1 MIGSIHIAYML
12 PLYHL
17 AVVMRFFQSSRLGFV
32 AKIYPFLGFESL
44 IEYLLKSI
52 IPIPTYR
59 VHTTCSLEN
68 PLLGFFPLQHI
79 HAKELPWSSDTA
91 LNKNTCKVWLPS

>member
-1 MIGSIHIAYML
+1 MAGSIHIAYML

-17 AVVMRFFQSSRLGFV
+17 TVVMRFFQPSRLGFV
-32 AKIYPFLGFESL
+32 AKIYPFLGFASL

-52 IPIPTYR
+52 IPITTYS
-59 VHTTCSLEN
+59 VHPTCSLGN

-79 HAKELPWSSDTA
+79 RAKELPWLSDTA
-91 LNKNTCKVWLPS
+91 PNKNTCKV